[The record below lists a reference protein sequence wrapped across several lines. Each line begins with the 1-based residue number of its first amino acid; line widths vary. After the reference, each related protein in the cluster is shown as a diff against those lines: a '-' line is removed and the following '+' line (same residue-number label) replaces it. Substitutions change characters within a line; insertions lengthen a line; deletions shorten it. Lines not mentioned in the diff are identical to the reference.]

1 MEVQEGP
8 DAKKRKGAR
17 IGCII
22 AIIILIVVILAF
34 AFEW

>member
-1 MEVQEGP
+1 MEAQEGP

-22 AIIILIVVILAF
+22 AIVILILLILAF